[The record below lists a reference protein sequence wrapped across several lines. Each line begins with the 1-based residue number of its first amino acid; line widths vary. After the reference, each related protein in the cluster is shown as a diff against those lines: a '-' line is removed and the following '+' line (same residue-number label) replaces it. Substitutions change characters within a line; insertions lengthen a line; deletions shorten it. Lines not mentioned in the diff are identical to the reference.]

1 MFKQKKILSL
11 IVARAGSKGLKN
23 KNIKLFRGKP
33 LIQWTMEAAKK
44 SKYIDYNLIST
55 DSKKII
61 ALSRKMKIESPF
73 KRPRHLSGDNSSM
86 ASVILH
92 ALRWVKKK

>member
-1 MFKQKKILSL
+1 MKQKFVAL
-11 IVARAGSKGLKN
+11 ICARAGSKGLKN

-61 ALSRKMKIESPF
+61 ALSKKMKIAKS
-73 KRPRHLSGDNSSM
+73 HLKQIVKEEFETVLREASM
-86 ASVILH
+86 P
-92 ALRWVKKK
+92 